1 MLFEIL
7 TLFPE
12 AVEGYLGA
20 SIIGRARQV
29 GLIEVVVTNI
39 RDFAHDKH
47 RTADDRPF
55 GGGDGMVMK
64 PEPLAEAI
72 KAALP
77 GRVILASPRG
87 ERLNQAK
94 VGDLAGWDKLILVCG
109 RYEGVDQRVID
120 LYVDEEI
127 SCGDYVITGGEL
139 AAMIMVDATARLI
152 PGVLGAEGSAEEE
165 SFSDGLLEYPQY
177 TRPRE
182 FEGQGV
188 PEILFSGD
196 HAAIRE
202 WRRRESIRA
211 TAERRPEMLEA
222 VDLNRTERAWV
233 QEMTEELTGES
244 ARKGDLE

>member
-12 AVEGYLGA
+12 AVEGYLDA
-20 SIIGRARQV
+20 SIIGRARQA

-94 VGDLAGWDKLILVCG
+94 VGELVGWDKLVLVCG

-202 WRRRESIRA
+202 WRRRESIRT
-211 TAERRPEMLEA
+211 TAARRPEMLEK
-222 VDLNRTERAWV
+222 VDLNRMERAWV
-233 QEMTEELTGES
+233 KEATEELTGHP
-244 ARKGDLE
+244 AREGDLE

>member
-12 AVEGYLGA
+12 AVEGYLDA
-20 SIIGRARQV
+20 SIIGRARRA
-29 GLIEVVVTNI
+29 GLIEIQVTNI
-39 RDFAHDKH
+39 RDFTHDKH

-87 ERLNQAK
+87 ERLTQAK
-94 VGDLAGWDKLILVCG
+94 VGELAGRDKLILVCG

-182 FEGQGV
+182 FEGQSA
-188 PEILFSGD
+188 PEVLFSGD
-196 HAAIRE
+196 HAAIRD
-202 WRRRESIRA
+202 WRRRESIRT
-211 TAERRPEMLEA
+211 TAQRRPEMLEA
-222 VDLNRTERAWV
+222 VELDRTERAWV
-233 QEMTEELTGES
+233 REMIDEPAGKS
-244 ARKGDLE
+244 AGGGDAE